1 MKELMKFWVQYMH
14 VHLHYTTTNNNSY
27 WRHPPPPAPIST
39 EFWKIVRLF
48 YYYFLSLFIYL
59 FFFFFCFFFCFS
71 NVMSNEWS
79 LANIDVRKFK
89 SWSITTPD
97 KDTCKLFRRRSYK
110 RMIIRHAEDSEIL
123 ANPQMA
129 YNEINCWRWWCKKL
143 RSVVC
148 TDIYK

>member
-1 MKELMKFWVQYMH
+1 MYI
-14 VHLHYTTTNNNSY
+14 YTTPTTTTT
-27 WRHPPPPAPIST
+27 HTEGTPPLST

-48 YYYFLSLFIYL
+48 LL
-59 FFFFFCFFFCFS
+59 FFFIIIYLSIFFFCFS

-79 LANIDVRKFK
+79 LANIDVRKIK

-129 YNEINCWRWWCKKL
+129 YNEINCWRWWCKKM